1 MATSS
6 HLDGVTSTRL
16 DGGTFEP
23 ASPVEAP
30 PAVAA
35 SSKKARRHRR
45 RRRLAWGLGL
55 LAAAAAGT
63 TWYLL
68 HRGPRPT
75 EVQVATVERADL
87 QAKVTANGRVQA
99 QKKVDISATI
109 QGQVTHL
116 AVEEGDHVKKGQFL
130 LQIDPANPR
139 AQARSSE
146 ASMEALRR
154 EVDSAR
160 ARRAQAQVD
169 LRRAEENHT
178 ARIISTADLD
188 QARTA
193 LATAEAGVRAAERRV
208 EQARATLE
216 GARDTLAKTTV
227 VAPMDGVVTARRVE
241 EGEVAVVGVLNQP
254 GTVLLTISDMSV
266 VEAELE
272 VDETSVPSVAV
283 GQEARVRI
291 DAYPNRTFAGVVTEV
306 GSSPMDRTQTQQQSE
321 AIKFRVKVQIEDP
334 PETIKPGLSVQADI
348 LTGFRPNALVVPLQ
362 ALVLRDVPR
371 EPGTK
376 PAPGAPREEEGVYLM
391 EDGEARFQ
399 PITTGLLGELSVEVR
414 KGLEGG
420 ETLIT
425 GPFRALRSLKP
436 GDRVKVEESA
446 AGGGPR
452 AS

>member
-6 HLDGVTSTRL
+6 HLDGVTSTGL
-16 DGGTFEP
+16 DGGAFEP

-75 EVQVATVERADL
+75 EVQVATVDRADL
-87 QAKVTANGRVQA
+87 QARVTANGRVQA
-99 QKKVDISATI
+99 QKKVDISATV

-116 AVEEGDHVKKGQFL
+116 AVEEGDHVRKGQFL
-130 LQIDPANPR
+130 LQIDPASPR
-139 AQARSSE
+139 ALARSSE
-146 ASMEALRR
+146 ASMQALRR

-160 ARRAQAQVD
+160 ARREQAQVD
-169 LRRAEENHT
+169 LRRAEENHA

-227 VAPMDGVVTARRVE
+227 VAPMDGIVTARRVE

-266 VEAELE
+266 VEAEME
-272 VDETSVPSVAV
+272 VDETSIPSVAV
-283 GQEARVRI
+283 GQKARVRI

-321 AIKFRVKVQIEDP
+321 AIKFKVKVQIEDP

-348 LTGFRPNALVVPLQ
+348 LTGFRANVVVVPLQ

-371 EPGTK
+371 EPGAK
-376 PAPGAPREEEGVYLM
+376 PSAGPPREEEGVYVM
-391 EDGEARFQ
+391 KDGEARFQ

-446 AGGGPR
+446 ADGGPR